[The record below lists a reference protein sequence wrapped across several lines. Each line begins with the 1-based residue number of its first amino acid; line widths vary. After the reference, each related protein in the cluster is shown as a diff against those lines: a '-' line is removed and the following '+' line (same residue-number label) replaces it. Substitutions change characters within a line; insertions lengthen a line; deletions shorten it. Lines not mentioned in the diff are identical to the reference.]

1 MSRELWDDIRIFS
14 RKLKRVEEV
23 LVVSHHDAD
32 GITAC
37 AILLDLFS
45 YLDIGVDSIITKQ
58 LDSRVMEEINGID
71 KSVVFS
77 DMGSGQLNLIR
88 ESGVDYYI
96 IDHHQ
101 PLERDDRQVNP
112 HFYGYD
118 GGRDVSG
125 AGMAYFVAKSLG
137 RDDMAHLALVG
148 AVGDMQDSNGSLH
161 SLNRIILGDAVEQ
174 ETVKVKNDLRLFGRQ
189 SRPVHLMLTYA
200 SDPVIPGLTGNQQAC
215 LQFIESLEINPR
227 RDSNSWKSYVDL
239 SLGERKKLISALYMR
254 LLDFNVP
261 EYLIQGMVGEVY
273 TLLREERRS
282 ELRDTKEYA
291 TLMNACGRQEQPEIG
306 LAVCLG
312 DRGRKWDEAREL
324 LQSHRE
330 MLRKGIEYLSN
341 MGVNER
347 PQLYY
352 FNAGGE
358 INERIIGVVAGM
370 AYGAKIIPPDKPILA
385 FALDGEEP
393 ELMKVSARANWALVR
408 RGIHLGDAM
417 REGSREFGGEGGG
430 HDIAAGATI
439 PKEKMDSFIEAVNNI
454 FKKQLTGSAVLNKS

>member
-1 MSRELWDDIRIFS
+1 MSRELWDDIKIFS
-14 RKLKRVEEV
+14 GRLRQEDDV

-45 YLDIGVDSIITKQ
+45 YLEIGADSIITKQ
-58 LDSRVMEEINGID
+58 LDSKVIAEIKGIN

-101 PLERDDRQVNP
+101 PLEKDDRQVNP

-148 AVGDMQDSNGSLH
+148 AVGDMQDSSGSLH

-174 ETVKVKNDLRLFGRQ
+174 KTVKVKNDLRLFGRQ

-200 SDPVIPGLTGNQQAC
+200 SDPIIPGLTGNQQAC

-273 TLLREERRS
+273 TLLKEEKRS
-282 ELRDTKEYA
+282 ELRDSKEYA
-291 TLMNACGRQEQPEIG
+291 TLMNACGRQENPEIG

-312 DRGRKWDEAREL
+312 DRGDKWDEAREL

-330 MLRKGIEYLSN
+330 MLRKGIQYLSKR
-341 MGVNER
+341 GVNER
-347 PQLYY
+347 AQLYY

-370 AYGAKIIPPDKPILA
+370 AYGAKIIPPNKPILA
-385 FALDGEEP
+385 FALDREDP
-393 ELMKVSARANWALVR
+393 SMMKVSARANWALVR

-439 PKEKMDSFIEAVNNI
+439 PKKKMDSFIEAVNNI
-454 FKKQLTGSAVLNKS
+454 FKKQLTGR

>member
-1 MSRELWDDIRIFS
+1 MKSEQISKELWDDIKLFS
-14 RKLKRVEEV
+14 ERLRQEKDV

-45 YLDIGVDSIITKQ
+45 YLKIKTDSIITKQ
-58 LDSRVMEEINGID
+58 LDSRVMERIKGIER
-71 KSVVFS
+71 SVVFS

-96 IDHHQ
+96 IDHHK
-101 PLERDDRQVNP
+101 PMERDDRQVNP

-118 GGRDVSG
+118 GGRDVAG

-137 RDDMAHLALVG
+137 RVDMAHLALVG
-148 AVGDMQDSNGSLH
+148 AVGDMQDSSGSLH
-161 SLNRIILGDAVEQ
+161 SLNRIILEDAVKQ
-174 ETVKVKNDLRLFGRQ
+174 KTVKVKNDLRLFGRQ
-189 SRPVHLMLTYA
+189 SRSVHLMLTYA
-200 SDPVIPGLTGNQQAC
+200 SDPIIPGLTGNQQAC
-215 LQFIESLEINPR
+215 MQFIESLGINPK
-227 RDSNSWKSYVDL
+227 RDNNSWKSYVDL

-273 TLLREERRS
+273 TLLREEKRS
-282 ELRDTKEYA
+282 ELRDSKEYA
-291 TLMNACGRQEQPEIG
+291 TLMNACGRQERAEIG

-312 DRGRKWDEAREL
+312 DREGKWDEAREL

-330 MLRKGIEYLSN
+330 MLRRGIQYLSN
-341 MGVNER
+341 SGVNKR
-347 PQLYY
+347 AQLYY

-370 AYGAKIIPPDKPILA
+370 AYGAKIIPPNKPILA
-385 FALDGEEP
+385 FALDREDP
-393 ELMKVSARANWALVR
+393 EMMKVSARANWTLVR
-408 RGIHLGDAM
+408 RGIRLGDAM
-417 REGSREFGGEGGG
+417 RKSSRKFGGEGGG
-430 HDIAAGATI
+430 HDIAAGATV
-439 PKEKMDSFIEAVNNI
+439 PKKAVDSFIEAVNDI
-454 FKKQLTGSAVLNKS
+454 FEKQLTGG

>member
-1 MSRELWDDIRIFS
+1 MSRELWDDIKLFS
-14 RKLKRVEEV
+14 ERLSREKDV

-45 YLDIGVDSIITKQ
+45 YLKIKTDSIITKQ
-58 LDSRVMEEINGID
+58 LDSRVMERITGIK

-88 ESGVDYYI
+88 ESAIDYYI

-101 PLERDDRQVNP
+101 PLDKDDRQVNP

-118 GGRDVSG
+118 GGSDVSG

-148 AVGDMQDSNGSLH
+148 AVGDMQDSRGSLH
-161 SLNRIILGDAVEQ
+161 SLNRIILADGVEQ
-174 ETVKVKNDLRLFGRQ
+174 KTVKVKNDLRLFGRQ

-200 SDPVIPGLTGNQQAC
+200 SDPIIPGLTGNQQAC
-215 LQFIESLEINPR
+215 LQFIESLDINPR
-227 RDSNSWKSYVDL
+227 RDSNTWKSYVDL
-239 SLGERKKLISALYMR
+239 SLEERKKLISAIYMR

-273 TLLREERRS
+273 TLLNEEKRS
-282 ELRDTKEYA
+282 ELRDSKEYA
-291 TLMNACGRQEQPEIG
+291 TLMNACGRQEKPEMG

-312 DRGRKWDEAREL
+312 DRGDKWDEAREL
-324 LQSHRE
+324 LQNHRE
-330 MLRKGIEYLSN
+330 MLSKGIKHLSDK
-341 MGVNER
+341 GVNER
-347 PQLYY
+347 EQLYY

-370 AYGAKIIPPDKPILA
+370 AYGAKIIPPNKPILA
-385 FALDGEEP
+385 FALDREDPG
-393 ELMKVSARANWALVR
+393 LIKVSARANWALIR
-408 RGIHLGDAM
+408 RGIHLGNAM

-430 HDIAAGATI
+430 HDIAAGATV
-439 PKEKMDSFIEAVNNI
+439 PKNKVDSFIEVVDEI
-454 FKKQLTGSAVLNKS
+454 FKKQLTGG